1 MGIYSDYPQPDP
13 HRKRWM
19 MFVDGENLTIRAKAL
34 AAKGDV
40 ELREGEF
47 YSPDIFVWI
56 PGFIATV
63 PVPGIGLNVQ
73 ARAIRSYYYTSLKGD
88 NPKVS
93 SVEEALWRL
102 DFQPEVFKKNKPK
115 EKAKGV
121 DITLTKDVLSHAF
134 LDNYDIAVLVP
145 GDGDYV
151 PLVNEVKRLG
161 KQVCVAFFGP
171 EFGLNRDLKL
181 ASDNFA
187 NIEREFLLRWR
198 EYKP

>member
-1 MGIYSDYPQPDP
+1 MA
-13 HRKRWM
+13 KRWM

-34 AAKGDV
+34 AAKGEV

-56 PGFIATV
+56 PHLAATAS
-63 PVPGIGLNVQ
+63 VPGIRLNLQ
-73 ARAIRSYYYTSLKGD
+73 TEATRSYYYTSLKGD
-88 NPKVS
+88 NQKRG
-93 SVEEALWRL
+93 SVEEALWSL
-102 DFQPEVFKKNKPK
+102 GFQPEVFKKDRPE

-121 DITLTKDVLSHAF
+121 DIMLTKDVLSHAF
-134 LDNYDIAVLVP
+134 MDNYDIAVLVA

-171 EFGLNRDLKL
+171 EFGLNSDLKL
-181 ASDNFA
+181 ASDSFA
-187 NIEREFLLRWR
+187 NIQKEFVLRWQK
-198 EYKP
+198 EV